1 MSTYPYRIPG
11 QLLRE
16 IRTAKGVM
24 PETVADHCRVQFFE
38 YMDWETGRKRPT
50 PAEFSNLIARL
61 LPSKGQVELLCLGWT
76 EFERD
81 AKLVGIYRDVRDSW
95 TGAV

>member
-1 MSTYPYRIPG
+1 MTAYPYRAPG
-11 QLLRE
+11 HILRE
-16 IRTAKGVM
+16 IRTAKGTM
-24 PETVADHCRVQFFE
+24 PETVADHCRVQFYE

-61 LPSKGQVELLCLGWT
+61 LPSKGQVDVLCCGWT

-81 AKLVGIYRDVRDSW
+81 AGLVGIYRDVRNAY
-95 TGAV
+95 GEVA